1 MASEREM
8 IQAFK
13 AAIEKDRYDEATRRA
28 FADWLEEH
36 GHDDEAVIQRAWTP
50 ARQREAEEWMARF
63 VAGMND
69 PYADDY
75 PEEER
80 GPELDYDGLIAA
92 ANAYLDSGEYLYFGY
107 DTPSAAYEEGAMET
121 FWQHFQTLTGRP
133 VPEEKAGHHFFACA
147 C

>member
-8 IQAFK
+8 ILAFK

-36 GHDDEAVIQRAWTP
+36 GHDDEAVIQREWT
-50 ARQREAEEWMARF
+50 AAKQKEAEEWMADFVGKLGDKDETDEDCRF
-63 VAGMND
+63 LGPD
-69 PYADDY
+69 H
-75 PEEER
+75 EE
-80 GPELDYDGLIAA
+80 LIAA
-92 ANAYLDSGEYLYFGY
+92 AHGYLDRDEEHGFGY
-107 DTPSAAYEEGAMET
+107 MTPEVVYEKGVMEA

-133 VPEEKAGHHFFACA
+133 VPAGKAGHHFFRCA